1 MEYGSLDYDHAFLES
16 ISPMHQVNRIQAPL
30 LVIHG
35 ANDPRVP
42 VTEADQIVDRLRDRD
57 HPVEYLRYP
66 DEGHKISKLANRVD
80 SFTKM
85 AEFLARYL

>member
-1 MEYGSLDYDHAFLES
+1 MEYGSLDQDRAFLES
-16 ISPMHQVNRIQAPL
+16 ISPIHHVDRIQAPL
-30 LVIHG
+30 LIVHG

-42 VTEADQIVDRLRDRD
+42 VGEADQIVERLRVRG
-57 HPVEYLRYP
+57 HPVEVLRYP
-66 DEGHKISKLANRVD
+66 DEGHKISKLGNRVD